1 MLFSR
6 TYWVR
11 KAGLAETGT
20 GINHH
25 MPSPQ
30 VEERELA
37 KFDAKSTSSG
47 NAEYPNPKIKWKACA
62 VPGGG
67 GYSFVAC
74 LSHLTIDHASLS
86 RRSTVPTPIR
96 DLHHLGA
103 HDVFFPYVTLET
115 FWFILSPSCFAAC
128 AHHRSYC
135 RSPRIR
141 ATVCSMLSS
150 VPNFSMPHPSI
161 FSTGGG
167 GKETIPAGQGNG
179 TPCGS
184 FFSTEYFFVFT
195 PPFGLAISTVMG
207 LFDMLHVK
215 KIFFQHPSFEGGREL
230 ACSPSGLYARKR
242 KA

>member
-167 GKETIPAGQGNG
+167 GERDDTCRPRQRYTLWFFLFNRVLFCFYA
-179 TPCGS
+179 S
-184 FFSTEYFFVFT
+184 FWSRDIHRYGIV
-195 PPFGLAISTVMG
+195 
-207 LFDMLHVK
+207 
-215 KIFFQHPSFEGGREL
+215 
-230 ACSPSGLYARKR
+230 
-242 KA
+242 